1 MSSDLPISA
10 IPSARRAA
18 SRLGPV
24 LVRAQVPAAG
34 AALLLSAF
42 LLFSVQPM
50 FTKMVLASLGG
61 SPATWSVAL
70 VVFQALLLGGYLYA
84 HLLARRLGTRA
95 ALLVHLG
102 LMLVAGLTLPIGLPA
117 GFDRPPGENE
127 ALWLVGLF
135 ATAVGLPFFALSANG
150 PLLQAWFARSGHPRA
165 GDPYFLYAAS
175 NVGSFAALLA
185 YPLLIEP
192 LMPLRVQTEVWVA
205 GFAVLGLLILGSG
218 LASGAA
224 RGAGGP
230 RVSHAPASPAPGWRR
245 RWAWI
250 GFAFVPSALLVSVT
264 AHISTD
270 VAAAPLLWVAPLALF
285 LLTFV
290 IAFRDGMGLPGGI
303 LLRLQV
309 WGTALALA
317 SFVVGF
323 GLWGGLALHLGL
335 FFVSALIGHATL
347 YHLRPAPDQ
356 LTEFYVC
363 VSLGGVLGGIA
374 CGLAAPLVFSRVV
387 EYPLLIVAALA
398 CRPGFASGGRASLVR
413 ASQGG
418 LAATA
423 AAVLMVLA
431 GRLLD
436 APALPQLLALAG
448 AGLLAASWRDPHRL
462 AVAALLA
469 LTAGLAAMRADAAVS
484 VRSFF
489 GIHRIVETPDGTM
502 RLLMHG
508 TTIHGAMRVAKPAGV
523 SADGPPEP
531 LVYYTPE
538 GALGTAVR
546 SARAAR
552 GGSLGA
558 VAVVGLGTGS
568 LACHRAGDEA
578 WRFYEID
585 PAVARIA
592 RDPDKFRFLSACGPD
607 MPVVLGDARLT
618 LAEAPGGENP
628 GGLGL
633 LVIDAFSSD
642 AIPAHLLTR
651 EALALYRAKLAAD
664 GVLVMHITNRHLD
677 LARIL
682 ARVGAEVGLSTF
694 VARESFAFDPVR
706 FRAAA
711 TVAVLARDPAHLG
724 GLAADP
730 AWERIAPDRARRPWT
745 DDFSNILQAMADKR
759 AVPRRSN
766 D

>member
-1 MSSDLPISA
+1 MSTSHPKSTSLPTSTA
-10 IPSARRAA
+10 ALGTA
-18 SRLGPV
+18 SRPGPV
-24 LVRAQVPAAG
+24 LARAQVPATA

-50 FTKMVLASLGG
+50 FTKMVLPRLGG

-84 HLLARRLGTRA
+84 HLLARRLGTRT
-95 ALLVHLG
+95 ALAVHLG
-102 LMLVAGLTLPIGLPA
+102 LMLVAGLALPIGLPA
-117 GFDRPPGENE
+117 GWGAPPAENQ

-150 PLLQAWFARSGHPRA
+150 PLLQAWFTRSGHARS

-192 LMPLRVQTEVWVA
+192 LWPLRGQAGAWGA
-205 GFAVLGLLILGSG
+205 GFAVLGLLILGAG
-218 LASGAA
+218 LACAPAGDPHRSGAA
-224 RGAGGP
+224 T
-230 RVSHAPASPAPGWRR
+230 APVSPAPGRR
-245 RWAWI
+245 RRAAWI
-250 GFAFVPSALLVSVT
+250 GLAFVPSALLVSVT

-290 IAFRDGMGLPGGI
+290 IAFRDGTGLPGGM

-335 FFVSALIGHATL
+335 FFVAALIGHATL
-347 YHLRPAPDQ
+347 YHLRPAPDR

-374 CGLAAPLVFSRVV
+374 CGLVAPLAVSRVV

-398 CRPGFASGGRASLVR
+398 CRPGFFAGSARAWLVR
-413 ASQGG
+413 GAQGG
-418 LAATA
+418 LAGLA
-423 AAVLMVLA
+423 AAGIMVLA
-431 GRLLD
+431 GQLLGVP
-436 APALPQLLALAG
+436 APAQLLALAG
-448 AGLLAASWRDPHRL
+448 AGLVAASWRDPHRL
-462 AVAALLA
+462 AVAGLLA
-469 LTAGLAAMRADAAVS
+469 LCACLAAMQADAAVS
-484 VRSFF
+484 LRSFF

-508 TTIHGAMRVAKPAGV
+508 TTVHGAMRLANPDGTP
-523 SADGPPEP
+523 ADGPPEP

-538 GALGTAVR
+538 GPLGTAIREV
-546 SARAAR
+546 RAAR
-552 GGSLGA
+552 AGSLGA
-558 VAVVGLGTGS
+558 VAVIGLGTGS
-568 LACHRAGDEA
+568 LACHRAGTEA

-585 PAVARIA
+585 PVVARIA
-592 RDPDKFRFLSACGPD
+592 RDPARFRFLSACGPD

-618 LAEAPGGENP
+618 LADAP

-633 LVIDAFSSD
+633 LVVDAFSSD

-651 EALALYRAKLAAD
+651 EALALYLAKLAPD
-664 GVLVMHITNRHLD
+664 GVLVVHITNRHLD
-677 LARIL
+677 LGRIL
-682 ARVGAEVGLSTF
+682 ARVGAEFGLATH
-694 VARESFAFDPVR
+694 VARESFPFDPAR

-711 TVAVLARDPAHLG
+711 TVAVLARDPARLG
-724 GLAADP
+724 ALAAWTP
-730 AWERIAPDRARRPWT
+730 IAPDMARRPWT

-759 AVPRRSN
+759 ALPRPSN

>member
-1 MSSDLPISA
+1 MPTTTLRD
-10 IPSARRAA
+10 AA
-18 SRLGPV
+18 PRLSPV
-24 LVRAQVPAAG
+24 LARAQIPAAA

-50 FTKMVLASLGG
+50 FTKLVLPRLGG

-84 HLLARRLGTRA
+84 HLLARWFGTRA
-95 ALLVHLG
+95 ALLLHLA
-102 LMLVAGLTLPIGLPA
+102 LMLVAGLSLPIGVPA
-117 GFDRPPGENE
+117 GFGHPPAEDQ

-150 PLLQAWFARSGHPRA
+150 PLLQAWFARSGHARS
-165 GDPYFLYAAS
+165 GNPYFLYAAS
-175 NVGSFAALLA
+175 NLGSFAALVA
-185 YPLLIEP
+185 YPVLIEP
-192 LMPLRVQTEVWVA
+192 ILPLRLQAEAWFA
-205 GFAVLGLLILGSG
+205 GFVVLGGLILASG
-218 LASGAA
+218 LASGA
-224 RGAGGP
+224 GGP
-230 RVSHAPASPAPGWRR
+230 SETAVGAAAPASAAPGWRR
-245 RWAWI
+245 RGAWI
-250 GFAFVPSALLVSVT
+250 GLALVPSALLVSVT

-270 VAAAPLLWVAPLALF
+270 VAAAPFLWVVPLALF

-290 IAFRDGMGLPGGI
+290 VAFRDGMALPGRA
-303 LLRLQV
+303 LLGLQV

-317 SFVVGF
+317 STILGF

-335 FFVSALIGHATL
+335 FVVSALICHATL
-347 YHLRPAPDQ
+347 YHLRPAPDR

-374 CGLAAPLVFSRVV
+374 CGLAAPQVFSRVV

-398 CRPGFASGGRASLVR
+398 CRPGFFAGGARAW
-413 ASQGG
+413 
-418 LAATA
+418 LAEAGPIALAGFA
-423 AAVLMVLA
+423 AAAIMVLA
-431 GRLLD
+431 GQALGV
-436 APALPQLLALAG
+436 AALPQLLVLAG
-448 AGLLAASWRDPHRL
+448 AGLLAASWRQPHRL

-469 LTAGLAAMRADAAVS
+469 LAACLSAMRADSAVS
-484 VRSFF
+484 LRSFF
-489 GIHRIVETPDGTM
+489 GVHRIVETPDGQV

-508 TTIHGAMRVAKPAGV
+508 TTAHGAMRLRNPDGTP
-523 SADGPPEP
+523 ADGTPET

-538 GALGTAVR
+538 GPLGTAIR
-546 SARAAR
+546 AARAAR
-552 GGSLGA
+552 GGSLGS

-568 LACHRAGDEA
+568 LACHRAGAEA

-592 RDPDKFRFLSACGPD
+592 RDPARFRFLSACGPD

-618 LAEAPGGENP
+618 LADAPGGP

-633 LVIDAFSSD
+633 LMIDAFSSD

-651 EALALYRAKLAAD
+651 EALALYLARLAPD

-677 LARIL
+677 LGRIV
-682 ARVGAEVGLSTF
+682 ARVGAEFGLSTY
-694 VARESFAFDPVR
+694 VARETFAFDAVR
-706 FRAAA
+706 FRAPA

-724 GLAADP
+724 ALAADP
-730 AWERIAPDRARRPWT
+730 AWVRIAPDMSRRPWT
-745 DDFSNILQAMADKR
+745 DDFSNILQAMADKL
-759 AVPRRSN
+759 ALPRPSN

>member
-1 MSSDLPISA
+1 MPTTTLRTAPRFSLGL
-10 IPSARRAA
+10 AA
-18 SRLGPV
+18 
-24 LVRAQVPAAG
+24 AQVSAAA

-42 LLFSVQPM
+42 LLFSVQPL
-50 FTKMVLASLGG
+50 FTKMVLPRLGG

-70 VVFQALLLGGYLYA
+70 VVFQALLMGGYVYA
-84 HLLARRLGTRA
+84 HLLTRWLGIRP
-95 ALLVHLG
+95 ALAVHLG
-102 LMLVAGLTLPIGLPA
+102 LMLLAGLALPIGVPA
-117 GFDRPPGENE
+117 GWGRPPAEHE

-135 ATAVGLPFFALSANG
+135 ASAIGLPFFALSANG
-150 PLLQAWFARSGHPRA
+150 PLIQAWFARSGHARA
-165 GDPYFLYAAS
+165 DNPYCLYAAS
-175 NVGSFAALLA
+175 NIGSFAALVA

-192 LMPLRVQTEVWVA
+192 VLPLRVQAEAWLG
-205 GFAVLGLLILGSG
+205 GFIVLVLLILATGLSSASGGAGLSGAGPFGSG
-218 LASGAA
+218 
-224 RGAGGP
+224 AGM
-230 RVSHAPASPAPGWRR
+230 PASAAPGWRR
-245 RWAWI
+245 RGAWI
-250 GFAFVPSALLVSVT
+250 GLALVPSGLLVSVT
-264 AHISTD
+264 AHLSTD
-270 VAAAPLLWVAPLALF
+270 VAAAPLLWVVPLALF

-290 IAFRDGMGLPGGI
+290 IAFRDGMVLPGSGPRGRA

-335 FFVSALIGHATL
+335 FFVSALICHATL
-347 YHLRPAPDQ
+347 YHLRPAPDR

-374 CGLAAPLVFSRVV
+374 CGLVAPLVFSRVV

-398 CRPGFASGGRASLVR
+398 CRPGFLAGGIRTW
-413 ASQGG
+413 
-418 LAATA
+418 LAAVRPIALAGAGA
-423 AAVLMVLA
+423 AAVMGLA
-431 GRLLD
+431 GTMLD
-436 APALPQLLALAG
+436 VAALPQLLALAG

-462 AVAALLA
+462 AVAGVLA
-469 LTAGLAAMRADAAVS
+469 LAAGLFAMRADAAVS

-489 GIHRIVETPDGTM
+489 GIHRIVETADGTT

-508 TTIHGAMRVAKPAGV
+508 TTVHGAMRLGPP
-523 SADGPPEP
+523 DGPPEP
-531 LVYYTPE
+531 LVYYTAP
-538 GALGTAVR
+538 GPIGTAIR
-546 SARAAR
+546 SVRAAQ
-552 GGSLGA
+552 GGALGA

-568 LACHRAGDEA
+568 LACHRRGAES

-585 PAVARIA
+585 PEVIRIA
-592 RDPDKFRFLSACGPD
+592 RDPGRFRFLSECGRD

-618 LAEAPGGENP
+618 LADAP

-651 EALALYRAKLAAD
+651 EALALYLEKLAPS
-664 GVLVMHITNRHLD
+664 GVLAMHITNRHLD

-682 ARVGAEVGLSTF
+682 ARVGAELGLSTY
-694 VARESFAFDPVR
+694 VAREAFPFDPVR

-711 TVAVLARDPAHLG
+711 TVAVLARDPADLG
-724 GLAADP
+724 AVAADP
-730 AWERIAPDRARRPWT
+730 AWTRIAPESDRRPWT
-745 DDFSNILQAMADKR
+745 DDFSNILQAMADKLALPR
-759 AVPRRSN
+759 ASG